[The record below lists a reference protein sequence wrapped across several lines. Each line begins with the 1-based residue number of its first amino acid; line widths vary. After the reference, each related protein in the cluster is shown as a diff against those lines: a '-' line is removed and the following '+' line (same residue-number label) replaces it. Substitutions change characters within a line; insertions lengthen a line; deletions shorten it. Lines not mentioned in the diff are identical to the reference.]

1 MRRGA
6 EPAAPHP
13 PAATTPPAAGR
24 GGEPGRRDPR
34 REGPRRGRAATP
46 ARGGGGGSAAR
57 AARNGRCGVA
67 RCRRRAKNMAPSSLP
82 FPLCERAATLAHTLS
97 HCSRG
102 RAGGRRGEVGGSG
115 GEEDGGD
122 QRAFSARPSPV
133 GADEA
138 SAGTPRS
145 LQRPTEL
152 CGPGAAVPAP
162 GQAAAA
168 GEKSS
173 PELRPRPPERL
184 LCCSAP
190 LALFSRSRLPSA
202 MLQPGGRGAS
212 GAPAR
217 APLPRAPQRPGGAA
231 RPAQSPR
238 RPAARPAAAA
248 MATARHRVSGLR
260 RGTARPSPP
269 AAGDPRPL
277 ARLPF
282 TRLSLPT
289 SLLASCRPALP
300 NSPAAPAPPRP
311 GGSPPGRG
319 SPRHSPARLCVRASQ
334 PALPR
339 APRSCSGDGTTAT
352 AGSPP
357 GCERAG
363 ERASAPGRPSGPR
376 RVLTRVRQSRHATL
390 ARPRAPETLPRPP
403 ARPQRW
409 LGRCAARCTAMAER
423 GIDTQPPHTRGA
435 GNITL
440 CTAPRPLAAAKP
452 SAALIGPGAPIVL
465 TRARRGLGAPRDTS
479 RSRERARKY
488 KSERREPGGGGAL
501 TAAVPARR
509 CAAACEGRGPRRPR
523 GTSAAPPRGG
533 AGPRRP
539 PPLRPRRPAQPRKP
553 ERSGEPSPAQPACL
567 GSSCPVPAGARGSAP
582 LPRRRARLC
591 PFPEVGGR
599 LLCFVVSWVFFGFF
613 IFPEMP
619 SSPV

>member
-1 MRRGA
+1 MPRSRTPTGAQLPAGGDPRPRRDKAFSRRRPRSPAAGGASPCPALLAPAAMRRGSPGLRSLPPCRPRRRSGGVGGSGRHGAGSWRRRSPAA
-6 EPAAPHP
+6 EPPSILCAEEQSRPLPTPPPPPHP
-13 PAATTPPAAGR
+13 PRPGGAASPGGGTPAERGR
-24 GGEPGRRDPR
+24 GGAGRRPPPAGAAVAAQPGRR
-34 REGPRRGRAATP
+34 GMAAVASP
-46 ARGGGGGSAAR
+46 AAA
-57 AARNGRCGVA
+57 AAQRTWLL
-67 RCRRRAKNMAPSSLP
+67 PP

-122 QRAFSARPSPV
+122 QRAFSACPSPG
-133 GADEA
+133 GAVEA
-138 SAGTPRS
+138 PARTPRS
-145 LQRPTEL
+145 LARPAEL
-152 CGPGAAVPAP
+152 RGPGAASPAP
-162 GQAAAA
+162 GRAAAA

-217 APLPRAPQRPGGAA
+217 APLPRAPHRPGGAA
-231 RPAQSPR
+231 RPARSPC

-248 MATARHRVSGLR
+248 MATARDRVSRLR

-277 ARLPF
+277 ARFPSPAF
-282 TRLSLPT
+282 SLPA
-289 SLLASCRPALP
+289 SLLASRRPALP
-300 NSPAAPAPPRP
+300 KSPPAPAPPRP
-311 GGSPPGRG
+311 RGSPPGKG
-319 SPRHSPARLCVRASQ
+319 SPGHSPARLCVRASE

-339 APRSCSGDGTTAT
+339 APRSRSGGGTTAT

-357 GCERAG
+357 GYERAG
-363 ERASAPGRPSGPR
+363 ERASALGRPSGPW
-376 RVLTRVRQSRHATL
+376 RVLTRVRQSRHAAL

-452 SAALIGPGAPIVL
+452 SAAPIGPGAPIVL
-465 TRARRGLGAPRDTS
+465 
-479 RSRERARKY
+479 
-488 KSERREPGGGGAL
+488 
-501 TAAVPARR
+501 
-509 CAAACEGRGPRRPR
+509 
-523 GTSAAPPRGG
+523 
-533 AGPRRP
+533 
-539 PPLRPRRPAQPRKP
+539 
-553 ERSGEPSPAQPACL
+553 
-567 GSSCPVPAGARGSAP
+567 
-582 LPRRRARLC
+582 
-591 PFPEVGGR
+591 
-599 LLCFVVSWVFFGFF
+599 
-613 IFPEMP
+613 
-619 SSPV
+619 